1 MDSMMLLSLMT
12 DYFNQLTASACPLPR
27 SGFRTM
33 PEAACMALSRDCP
46 GWWAGWDFN
55 PSLPCTKKKRHEV

>member
-1 MDSMMLLSLMT
+1 MDSIMLLSLMT

-33 PEAACMALSRDCP
+33 PEAACMALARDCP
-46 GWWAGWDFN
+46 GWWAGIMGF
-55 PSLPCTKKKRHEV
+55 